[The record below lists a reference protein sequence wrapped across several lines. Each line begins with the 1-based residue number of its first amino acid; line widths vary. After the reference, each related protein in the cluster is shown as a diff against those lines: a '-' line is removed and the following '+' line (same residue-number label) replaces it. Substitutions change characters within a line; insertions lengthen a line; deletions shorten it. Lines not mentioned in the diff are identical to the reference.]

1 MGHNYDADVIV
12 VGAGPAGSRTA
23 GLLSE
28 DGHSVILLEEHSEV
42 GLPVHC
48 SGFITPRTLDIAGI
62 KSDIVLNSVKGALV
76 YTNNSQKP
84 LILGGDVDRAFV
96 VDRELLDK
104 SIAGASRDSGTF
116 LKLGT
121 KVVSV
126 ERNESGV
133 EVLAIHDKSPVKYT
147 SRCLVGADGVRSI
160 VAQNMKRD
168 SGEMIWCIG
177 AEAKLVGHPNDMVRI
192 YVNESLAPGWFGWS
206 IPTGK
211 HSVRLGI
218 GTTMNASG
226 LKPRTLLNDLFS
238 KFPEHFKGIEVSSF
252 GGGFIPLYSASTT
265 YANRSL
271 LVGDAALQV
280 KPTSGGGIYTSLK
293 AASHA
298 ARTLSENLFQDSLD
312 KDSLSIYQK
321 NWIEDIGIEMERGL
335 DIRET
340 YLSLEDAKLN
350 RLIDILRLPLFR
362 SKINSYGDIDY
373 PSKMFGILLGL
384 APILKGVLGLP
395 DLLPVSWR
403 NVVDSNKWDR
413 MHRDAP
419 S

>member
-28 DGHSVILLEEHSEV
+28 NGHSVILLEEHSEV

-160 VAQNMKRD
+160 VAQHMKRD

-238 KFPEHFKGIEVSSF
+238 KFPEHFKGIEVNSF

>member
-28 DGHSVILLEEHSEV
+28 NGHSVILLEEHSEV

-121 KVVSV
+121 KVVAI

-160 VAQNMKRD
+160 VAQHMKRD

-238 KFPEHFKGIEVSSF
+238 KFPEHFKGIEVNSF

>member
-1 MGHNYDADVIV
+1 MGYDYDADVIV
-12 VGAGPAGSRTA
+12 VGAGPAGARTA
-23 GLLSE
+23 DLLSQS
-28 DGHSVILLEEHSEV
+28 GHSVIVLEEHPEIGV
-42 GLPVHC
+42 PVHC

-62 KSDIVLNSVKGALV
+62 NSDIVMNSVKGALV
-76 YTNNSQKP
+76 YTNNSEKP

-104 SIAGASRDSGTF
+104 SIAGMSRESGALF
-116 LKLGT
+116 KLGT
-121 KVVSV
+121 KVVGI

-133 EVLAIHDKSPVKYT
+133 EVLAIHDKLPVKYT
-147 SRCLVGADGVRSI
+147 SRCLVGADGVWSI
-160 VAQNMKRD
+160 VAQHMKRD

-177 AEAKLVGHPNDMVRI
+177 AEAKLVGHPSDMVRV

-211 HSVRLGI
+211 NSVRLGI
-218 GTTMNASG
+218 GTTMDTSG
-226 LKPRTLLNDLFS
+226 IKPRALLKDLFS

-252 GGGFIPLYSASTT
+252 GGGFIPLYGASTT
-265 YANRSL
+265 YADRSL

-298 ARTLSENLFQDSLD
+298 ATTISENLSKDLLD
-312 KDSLSIYQK
+312 KETLSVYQK
-321 NWIEDIGIEMERGL
+321 NWIEDIGTEMERGL
-335 DIRET
+335 DIRQT
-340 YLSLEDAKLN
+340 YLSLGDDKLN

-362 SKINSYGDIDY
+362 SKINGYGDIDY
-373 PSKMFGILLGL
+373 PSKMFGMLLGL
-384 APILKGVLGLP
+384 TPILKGVLGLP
-395 DLLPVSWR
+395 DLLPVPWR

-413 MHRDAP
+413 MHKNVP